1 MLQGNHDNLHKE
13 IDQYQ
18 HELTA
23 LQSSYS
29 QKISNLNKK
38 HKQELQNW
46 QDEKQEYLQRIEEL
60 EERLLNPNG
69 AFVYNFV
76 SFKNKVSMCTIFT
89 VPITFCIV
97 KVIFSII

>member
-1 MLQGNHDNLHKE
+1 MQGSQDNLHKE

-60 EERLLNPNG
+60 EQRPLNPNG
-69 AFVYNFV
+69 VFIMSALF
-76 SFKNKVSMCTIFT
+76 
-89 VPITFCIV
+89 
-97 KVIFSII
+97 

>member
-1 MLQGNHDNLHKE
+1 MHISFYQENQDKLHKE

-60 EERLLNPNG
+60 EERLLKHTG
-69 AFVYNFV
+69 MFVMSVFIWALALFLIIDCISFLSGVNF
-76 SFKNKVSMCTIFT
+76 IF
-89 VPITFCIV
+89 
-97 KVIFSII
+97 

>member
-1 MLQGNHDNLHKE
+1 MQGNQDNLHKE

-46 QDEKQEYLQRIEEL
+46 RDEKQEYLQRIEEL
-60 EERLLNPNG
+60 EGRLLNPNG
-69 AFVYNFV
+69 VFIMSALF
-76 SFKNKVSMCTIFT
+76 
-89 VPITFCIV
+89 
-97 KVIFSII
+97 

>member
-1 MLQGNHDNLHKE
+1 MQGNQDNLHKE

-38 HKQELQNW
+38 RKQELQNW

-60 EERLLNPNG
+60 EGRLLNPNG
-69 AFVYNFV
+69 VFIMSA
-76 SFKNKVSMCTIFT
+76 
-89 VPITFCIV
+89 
-97 KVIFSII
+97 

>member
-1 MLQGNHDNLHKE
+1 MFGVISKYKLIFHEIVIISFNELLQGNQDNLHKE

-38 HKQELQNW
+38 HKQELQNL

-60 EERLLNPNG
+60 EGRLLNPDG
-69 AFVYNFV
+69 V
-76 SFKNKVSMCTIFT
+76 
-89 VPITFCIV
+89 CIM
-97 KVIFSII
+97 SA

>member
-1 MLQGNHDNLHKE
+1 MQGNQDNLHKE

-38 HKQELQNW
+38 HKQELQTW
-46 QDEKQEYLQRIEEL
+46 QDEKQEYLQKIEEL
-60 EERLLNPNG
+60 EGRLLNPNG
-69 AFVYNFV
+69 VFIMSALF
-76 SFKNKVSMCTIFT
+76 
-89 VPITFCIV
+89 
-97 KVIFSII
+97 

>member
-1 MLQGNHDNLHKE
+1 MPFLQGNQDNLHKE

-38 HKQELQNW
+38 HKQELQYW

-69 AFVYNFV
+69 AFVM
-76 SFKNKVSMCTIFT
+76 SA
-89 VPITFCIV
+89 
-97 KVIFSII
+97 

>member
-1 MLQGNHDNLHKE
+1 LQGNQDNLHKE

-38 HKQELQNW
+38 RKQELQNW

-60 EERLLNPNG
+60 EGRLLNPDG
-69 AFVYNFV
+69 VFIMSA
-76 SFKNKVSMCTIFT
+76 
-89 VPITFCIV
+89 
-97 KVIFSII
+97 

>member
-1 MLQGNHDNLHKE
+1 MQGNQDNLHKE

-38 HKQELQNW
+38 RKQELQNW

-60 EERLLNPNG
+60 EGRLLNPDG
-69 AFVYNFV
+69 VFIMSA
-76 SFKNKVSMCTIFT
+76 
-89 VPITFCIV
+89 
-97 KVIFSII
+97 